1 MANVPN
7 PRTYERDINLR
18 IAAAIAE
25 IVEREEEL
33 ANSQYVGK
41 TVQFDFR
48 WHTIDPNM
56 TTIKAPITGVRFEE
70 DRDGDFRLMFEV
82 EAVDPRNGQKFTL
95 RRSRNNLE
103 FV

>member
-7 PRTYERDINLR
+7 PRAFERDINLR
-18 IAAAIAE
+18 IAAALAE
-25 IVEREEEL
+25 IIESEEGL
-33 ANSQYVGK
+33 ASSQYVGQ

-48 WHTIDPNM
+48 WHTIDPVM
-56 TTIKAPITGVRFEE
+56 TTIKAPITGVRLEE
-70 DRDGDFRLMFEV
+70 DGDGDFRLMFEV